1 MVVLLLLLIPLIGAS
16 FLFLYKGD
24 YQFSAAAA
32 LKISL
37 ASLLV
42 MGARLFY
49 WQTPEMLSFS
59 APWLT
64 ALGSSFSLRMD
75 GLGTILSLL
84 TTASYF
90 LLFWY
95 LKGQSIER
103 PAAFFAWLLLAQA
116 GMLGVF
122 LAMDSLLFYFFWELA
137 LIPMYF
143 LASQWGG
150 ARRIP
155 VTFKFF
161 IYTFLG
167 SVFMLIG
174 ILYLQSKT
182 ADHSFALES
191 IKKIRL
197 SSDQQSW
204 LFWLFFIAFA
214 IKLPVFPFHTWQ
226 PDTYEESPTPVTAM
240 LSAVMV
246 KMGILG
252 LLRWLLPLF
261 PIASY
266 MWGDVVMTLAVVG
279 IVYASFLAMQQTDLK
294 RLIAYSSIAHI
305 GLMTAGAFALNNMA
319 YQGLLLQ
326 LFTHGINILGMWIL
340 ADLIERKTGTR
351 TMASLGGI
359 AQHSP
364 AITIFFVIISLANIA
379 LPLTNAF
386 VGEFLLFNGIL
397 ATPSNY
403 YWVFAV
409 VGGLGI
415 IFSAVYT
422 LKMIR
427 TIFYGEANS
436 VTQAPILLAS
446 HECWVL
452 SVIVGLILFFGIYP
466 QPLLDMTADFS
477 KELFSLTD
485 ITALF
490 RKS

>member
-1 MVVLLLLLIPLIGAS
+1 MFLLSFLIIPIVAAIVLLFVKHEKRAQDIAIVAG
-16 FLFLYKGD
+16 
-24 YQFSAAAA
+24 
-32 LKISL
+32 I
-37 ASLLV
+37 ASLTAAVNIIINNVASVDLTWLQV
-42 MGARLFY
+42 LNSRFVLQADGLAKILI
-49 WQTPEMLSFS
+49 L
-59 APWLT
+59 LT
-64 ALGSSFSLRMD
+64 AISFPAIFIA
-75 GLGTILSLL
+75 TNKNQITQKNVFLSLM
-84 TTASYF
+84 
-90 LLFWY
+90 LFT
-95 LKGQSIER
+95 
-103 PAAFFAWLLLAQA
+103 QA
-116 GMLGVF
+116 GLMGVF
-122 LAMDSLLFYFFWELA
+122 LAGDALLFYFFWELA

-452 SVIVGLILFFGIYP
+452 SAMVCLILFFGVYP
-466 QPLLDMTADFS
+466 QPLLNLTADFS
-477 KELFSLTD
+477 KELFGLTD

>member
-1 MVVLLLLLIPLIGAS
+1 
-16 FLFLYKGD
+16 
-24 YQFSAAAA
+24 
-32 LKISL
+32 
-37 ASLLV
+37 

-103 PAAFFAWLLLAQA
+103 PAAFFAWLLLAQV

-452 SVIVGLILFFGIYP
+452 SAMVCLILFFGVYP
-466 QPLLDMTADFS
+466 QPLLNLTADFS
-477 KELFSLTD
+477 KELFGLTD